1 MLRHSETSLTLEE
14 FLQSPETQPASE
26 YNQGRVS
33 QKPMP
38 QGQHST
44 LQVDLTETI
53 NAATK
58 RQKIARAYTEIRCI
72 IGDRVIVPDIGVFTW
87 DRIPTDAQ
95 GNVANQFNLAPN
107 WLIEILS
114 PHQATIPVID
124 KILYSLNQGTDMGW
138 LIDPDTQT
146 IVVYPAQQ
154 QPQVFHNNEAMLPIP
169 DPIPALNL
177 SAADIFAWLKHP

>member
-1 MLRHSETSLTLEE
+1 MVQLPRRLLTLEE
-14 FLQSPETQPASE
+14 FLQRPETQPASE
-26 YNQGRVS
+26 YQNGQVT

-72 IGDRVIVPDIGVFTW
+72 VGDRVIVPDIGVFAW
-87 DRIPTDAQ
+87 PRIPTDAN
-95 GNVANQFNLAPN
+95 GNVANLFDLAPD

-114 PHQATIPVID
+114 PEQNPIPVID
-124 KILYSLNQGTDMGW
+124 KILYALDRGTKMGW
-138 LIDPDTQT
+138 LIDPNTQT
-146 IVVYPAQQ
+146 VLVYPAQQ
-154 QPQVFHNNEAMLPIP
+154 QPKLFNRSEETLPLP
-169 DPIPALNL
+169 EFVPELNL
-177 SAADIFAWLKHP
+177 SSGEIFGWLQLS